1 MKSDNLFDTKF
12 SFLDFVKIML
22 LVVTGFSTFNIV
34 DIITPD
40 GAFAVVREWA
50 AVLVVEGAFIGF
62 EWATSKAR
70 NQRQVTFATI
80 GFFCSLLVIGLFA
93 AASGLLEF
101 GGKNLVQQ
109 PFGSVMGLSLTFG
122 DAVAGGALAVL
133 VVWILTLAAIYRF
146 YSLNDPDMRMEIRQ
160 VALNESVDTEAE
172 NALKVALQKAAPT
185 IASGRAL
192 ASVQTKYAAEMSPAQ
207 MQAMMTAM
215 SEALE
220 RSYAVKPDLNYR
232 APVKPISAMGQLG
245 NALAGKVAG
254 FAQRISGAIP
264 ADPDMPIIPK
274 QLQVVAISAGS
285 PAPKVEPTAEEV
297 VEDFLSGLPEMTPFP
312 TGEEA
317 AEPEPLGE
325 LDDLLARAAR
335 ASYEKNDEAARAL
348 FERAYGVA
356 QTRGERERVHQLMT
370 FRGLTEVV
378 FRDQPFQKW

>member
-1 MKSDNLFDTKF
+1 
-12 SFLDFVKIML
+12 
-22 LVVTGFSTFNIV
+22 
-34 DIITPD
+34 
-40 GAFAVVREWA
+40 
-50 AVLVVEGAFIGF
+50 
-62 EWATSKAR
+62 
-70 NQRQVTFATI
+70 
-80 GFFCSLLVIGLFA
+80 
-93 AASGLLEF
+93 
-101 GGKNLVQQ
+101 
-109 PFGSVMGLSLTFG
+109 
-122 DAVAGGALAVL
+122 
-133 VVWILTLAAIYRF
+133 
-146 YSLNDPDMRMEIRQ
+146 
-160 VALNESVDTEAE
+160 
-172 NALKVALQKAAPT
+172 
-185 IASGRAL
+185 
-192 ASVQTKYAAEMSPAQ
+192 
-207 MQAMMTAM
+207 M